1 MEFSFITLV
10 FLVILY
16 FVLNKVIKTWIR
28 ILNKLSI
35 RAEEWVDA
43 VDLTKKQDD

>member
-28 ILNKLSI
+28 ILNKLSF

-43 VDLTKKQDD
+43 IDLTKKQDD